1 MARKPKAVRGKFAD
15 EKYLGSE
22 PDLRGKV
29 SNAQI
34 INAYNW
40 YNYFYDGDQAKS
52 WIIEYLKE
60 FYKTEKEL
68 IKNVNRIDSIHCR
81 TSGWTCR
88 ILLIGGALPQELQD
102 RNLARIKALAA
113 TARTGSAQ
121 GNPQHDEGGRHASAE
136 FASEEEGSSK
146 EVSREEVNAN
156 SRGASHVRI
165 AIGDN
170 SSGDMATGISGAEGT
185 RLGASIEESRNSAS
199 SKSARNGKGSKA
211 KNGIGNATQSVRT
224 KISGDELSAGID
236 SQSFGSN
243 VEEVPGSDSYTST
256 DSSTEASATNKKE
269 EAQEDSVRHSSKS
282 TVISIQERIANRAND
297 LIADLEVLLDA
308 YYRDGSQFKMSDWI
322 IRNNVKPQVAQRIA
336 AYYKPLY
343 SEAFDA
349 LNGKDED
356 LKEGYSHYKK
366 SQLKAYVEFLRSIV
380 SCAET
385 TATTV
390 KARKPR
396 KKKEKPVSAIVAK
409 LKFKE
414 KDDEYKIVS
423 VDPKQIVGCNQLW
436 VFNTKYRTVAVY
448 NAMGP
453 AGLNVKGSSLIG
465 FDEKTSIV
473 KKLRKPPEQLKKLM
487 EGGKIILRKY
497 MDEVKCKPKEA
508 NGRINNE
515 TLLLRIIK

>member
-15 EKYLGSE
+15 EKYLGVE
-22 PDLRGKV
+22 PDLRGDV
-29 SNAQI
+29 TNAQV

-68 IKNVNRIDSIHCR
+68 IKNVNRIDANYCR
-81 TSGWTCR
+81 TSGWNCR
-88 ILLIGGALPQELQD
+88 ILLLGGDLPQDLQD
-102 RNLARIKALAA
+102 RNITRIRTLAA
-113 TARTGSAQ
+113 TASSRADSGS
-121 GNPQHDEGGRHASAE
+121 GSGSFEGS
-136 FASEEEGSSK
+136 FKEEGSSK

-156 SRGASHVRI
+156 SRGASHVSI
-165 AIGDN
+165 AGGN
-170 SSGDMATGISGAEGT
+170 AGSSDMATELATAEGT
-185 RLGASIEESRNSAS
+185 RLGTNVEELGNSAS
-199 SKSARNGKGSKA
+199 SRSARKGKGSEA
-211 KNGIGNATQSVRT
+211 KNGTGSATQSDRT
-224 KISGDELSAGID
+224 KNSGDELSTGIY
-236 SQSFGSN
+236 SQSLGSN
-243 VEEVPGSDSYTST
+243 GEEVSGSDSHTSS
-256 DSSTEASATNKKE
+256 DSSAEASSSKAE

-282 TVISIQERIANRAND
+282 TVVSIQERIANRANE

-308 YYRDGSQFKMSDWI
+308 YYRDGRQFKMSDWI
-322 IRNNVKPQVAQRIA
+322 IKNNVKPQIAQRIA
-336 AYYKPLY
+336 TYYKPLY

-349 LNGKDED
+349 LNGKDEQ

-366 SQLKAYVEFLRSIV
+366 AQLKAYVEFLRSIV

-385 TATTV
+385 TATIV

-396 KKKEKPVSAIVAK
+396 KKKEKPVSVIVSK
-409 LKFKE
+409 LKYKA
-414 KDDEYKIVS
+414 KDDELKLVS

-436 VFNTKYRTVAVY
+436 VFNTKYRTLAVY

-453 AGLNVKGSSLIG
+453 AGLNVKGSTVIG

-473 KKLRKPPEQLKKLM
+473 KKLRKPTEQLNKLM
-487 EGGKIILRKY
+487 QGGKIILRKY

-508 NGRINNE
+508 TGRINNE
-515 TLLLRIIK
+515 TVLLRIIK

>member
-15 EKYLGSE
+15 EKYLGVE
-22 PDLRGKV
+22 PDLRGEV
-29 SNAQI
+29 SNAEI

-40 YNYFYDGDQAKS
+40 YNYFYDADQAKA
-52 WIIEYLKE
+52 WVIEYLKE
-60 FYKTEKEL
+60 YNKTEKEL
-68 IKNVNRIDSIHCR
+68 IKNANRIDANYCR
-81 TSGWTCR
+81 TSGWNCR
-88 ILLIGGALPQELQD
+88 ILLLGGDLPQELRE
-102 RNLARIKALAA
+102 RNEKRIRALAA
-113 TARTGSAQ
+113 SASQ
-121 GNPQHDEGGRHASAE
+121 KANEAE
-136 FASEEEGSSK
+136 EA
-146 EVSREEVNAN
+146 SREEVSANARGT
-156 SRGASHVRI
+156 SHVHIAGASDSPGNM
-165 AIGDN
+165 AIGIVD
-170 SSGDMATGISGAEGT
+170 AEGT
-185 RLGASIEESRNSAS
+185 RLGASVEESRNSAS

-224 KISGDELSAGID
+224 KNSGDELSAGID
-236 SQSFGSN
+236 SQSLGSN
-243 VEEVPGSDSYTST
+243 VEEVSGSDSYTSS
-256 DSSTEASATNKKE
+256 DSSAEASLSKTE

-453 AGLNVKGSSLIG
+453 AGLNVKGSTLIG

-473 KKLRKPPEQLKKLM
+473 KKLRKPSEQLKKLM

-497 MDEVKCKPKEA
+497 MDDIKCKPKEA

-515 TLLLRIIK
+515 TILLRVIK